1 MHNSVISVT
10 PSDSRIQKLV
20 DSRIFFSISSEQIIW
35 ISSDLFLIRGEWFSS
50 VELSQTPLVCE
61 LLKQTDFSSR
71 FSSGVKQSSSEG
83 STKLHIPIPFFDS
96 CWSVAD
102 DYCFGDGSYSFKG
115 TSASDDVWV
124 VVVNRGSLSS
134 KGVE

>member
-1 MHNSVISVT
+1 MA
-10 PSDSRIQKLV
+10 

-50 VELSQTPLVCE
+50 VDLGQTPLVCE
-61 LLKQTDFSSR
+61 LLKQTDFGSR

-83 STKLHIPIPFFDS
+83 STKLHISIPFFDG

-102 DYCFGDGSYSFKG
+102 DYCFGDGSCSFKG

-124 VVVNRGSLSS
+124 VVVNRGSLSPE
-134 KGVE
+134 GIE